1 LWYDSS
7 WFLEESGERAPF
19 WRRGSQGAG
28 FLSIPHAFVVSG
40 MVSGPVLCVFFAFLC
55 NITKDYA
62 LEALSRL
69 EALTKV
75 RELER
80 VCTEVL
86 TFVEAVVFRGF
97 S

>member
-1 LWYDSS
+1 MFCVASS
-7 WFLEESGERAPF
+7 KNPVTGRKN
-19 WRRGSQGAG
+19 WRCDPQGAG

-40 MVSGPVLCVFFAFLC
+40 MVSGPVLCIFFAFLC

-75 RELER
+75 VEL
-80 VCTEVL
+80 VC
-86 TFVEAVVFRGF
+86 
-97 S
+97 